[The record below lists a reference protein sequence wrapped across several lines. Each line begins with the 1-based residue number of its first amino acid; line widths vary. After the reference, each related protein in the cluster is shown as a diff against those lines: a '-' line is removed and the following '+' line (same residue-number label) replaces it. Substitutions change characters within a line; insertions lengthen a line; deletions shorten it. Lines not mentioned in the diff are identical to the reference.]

1 MKKSSIAL
9 SVLTLGLALFA
20 HQAAAVVPP
29 VDGVGKPAS
38 VSCRVVLPTK
48 TTTTTGTTT
57 IINNPSQPVMHFD
70 KIIFAIVGQ
79 AGQFPLKAAPTA
91 AGAVSPDDQKK
102 LESIPMNTELDIKVV
117 DDPRTVANLKGKIL
131 TFLGAVPSPDFYP
144 AIRIISVEYSSV
156 VCSQ

>member
-1 MKKSSIAL
+1 MKTSSIAL

-20 HQAAAVVPP
+20 HQAAAVVPN
-29 VDGVGKPAS
+29 VDGVGKPANI
-38 VSCRVVLPTK
+38 SCRVVLPT
-48 TTTTTGTTT
+48 TTTTTTPPVL
-57 IINNPSQPVMHFD
+57 NPLQPVMHFD

-79 AGQFPLKAAPTA
+79 PGQFPLKAAPTA